1 MEVRNINEGKLHAE
15 ELRTQWATWIGKG
28 LRYVHTGYGLVVFTA
43 LFLLFLP
50 WLCIPMIFPRAH
62 ALIGILNRWWARAL
76 FALVGIPWKIEYRF
90 TPERG
95 KQYVF
100 CPNHFSYLDV
110 PTVGLNTCNTI
121 FVGKSEMR
129 RVPLFGWMYS
139 RLHITVNRARLKSRY
154 ESLIRAAKAI
164 DEGKSLTIFPEGGI
178 VSNDP
183 PRLARFKD
191 GAFRLAIEKQ
201 IPVVP
206 VTIPFNWIILPDDTF
221 LLTWGRVV
229 AIFHEPIHTEGLRLE
244 HVDELKARVHEIIR
258 NELNRWNYGNRPPVT
273 G

>member
-1 MEVRNINEGKLHAE
+1 MEVRDIDEGKLQAE
-15 ELRTQWATWIGKG
+15 ELKTQWTNWIIKG
-28 LRYVHTGYGLVVFTA
+28 LRYVHTGYGLVVFTV
-43 LFLLFLP
+43 LFFIFLP
-50 WLCIPMIFPRAH
+50 FLCIPMIFPRAH

-76 FALVGIPWKIEYRF
+76 FAFVGLPVKIHYRF

-95 KQYVF
+95 KQYIF

-121 FVGKSEMR
+121 FVGKIEMQ

-139 RLHITVNRARLKSRY
+139 KLHITVDRNRLRSRY
-154 ESLIRAAKAI
+154 ESLVRAAKAI

-178 VSNDP
+178 VSKGM
-183 PRLARFKD
+183 PRLAPFKD

-201 IPVVP
+201 IPIVP

-221 LLTWGRVV
+221 LLTWGCVV
-229 AIFHEPIHTEGLRLE
+229 AVFHEPIPTEGLRMDQI
-244 HVDELKARVHEIIR
+244 DELKERVHEVIR
-258 NELNRWNYGNRPPVT
+258 NELNEWNYGNRPPVT